1 MVNDLAGKI
10 DAKSFIKNMVGFS
23 MSTWIGF
30 VISFFTIPI
39 ITRVFD
45 PDAMGKIN
53 MFTTVVNLGMTVV
66 LCGLDQTYTRF
77 YYEGIHGRDNR
88 LIFSYS
94 LIVTTILTAVAVLVL
109 SPFRQEIAFEV
120 VGESRSI
127 IFLCLAV
134 CIYATAVLRLYNLNY
149 RMRQDCIRF
158 SIQSLLIVICTKVAY
173 IVCAGWDT
181 TYYSAV
187 LFNTGLTFLLMLV
200 YWFIQKEA
208 RVSSRKELVYDQN
221 VVKVMM
227 KFGLPLMPASIIAWL
242 NTSISNLL
250 IKQKLTFTAL
260 GVYSSA
266 VSIASLIS
274 LIQTGFNMYWTA
286 FVYEN
291 YKTEQKKISAVHNY
305 ITYIMILFGMAILF
319 FQDIIFLLLG
329 ESYRSS
335 KTFFA
340 FLLIAP
346 ICYTI
351 SESTGV
357 GIAIAKKTQLNI
369 IFILGSL
376 IVNVAGCWLLIPR
389 LGSLGAAVSS
399 AMAGLVYLAI
409 RSVLGEKYYKCVTS
423 YKRSVTA
430 LLLMLA
436 ACVANM
442 FLSEQQWM
450 RMGCMALLM
459 AVLTLLYAKEFAKL
473 SGLVLGI
480 GKDLIDSCRARR

>member
-1 MVNDLAGKI
+1 MAEKVN
-10 DAKSFIKNMVGFS
+10 AKSFLKNIVGFS

-39 ITRVFD
+39 ITRIFD

-77 YYEGIHGRDNR
+77 YYEGIHGRNNR
-88 LIFSYS
+88 WICSYC
-94 LIVTTILTAVAVLVL
+94 LIVPTIITDLGVAVLI
-109 SPFRQEIAFEV
+109 PFRKDIAFEV
-120 VGESRSI
+120 VGEGRSI

-134 CIYATAVLRLYNLNY
+134 SIYTMAILRLFNLNY

-158 SIQSLLIVICTKVAY
+158 SIQSLLIVVCTKVAY
-173 IVCAGWDT
+173 MVCAGWDT

-187 LFNTGLTFLLMLV
+187 LFYTGLTLLLLIA
-200 YWFIQKEA
+200 YWFIQKDA
-208 RVSSRKELVYDQN
+208 RVASRKELVYD
-221 VVKVMM
+221 KEALKGMM

-250 IKQKLTFTAL
+250 IKQKLTFSAL

-266 VSIASLIS
+266 VSIASLIN

-291 YKTEQKKISAVHNY
+291 YRREQKKISAVHNY
-305 ITYIMILFGMAILF
+305 ITYVMVLFGMGILF
-319 FQDIIFLLLG
+319 FQDLIFLLLG

-335 KTFFA
+335 KNFFA

-351 SESTGV
+351 SESTGM
-357 GIAIAKKTQLNI
+357 GITIAKKTQLNI

-376 IVNVAGCWLLIPR
+376 IVNITGCYFLIPGF
-389 LGSLGAAVSS
+389 GSLGAAVAS
-399 AMAGLVYLAI
+399 ALAGLVYLAI
-409 RSVLGEKYYKCVTS
+409 RSVLGERYYKCVNS
-423 YKRSVTA
+423 YKRSVLA
-430 LLLMLA
+430 ILLMLA
-436 ACVANM
+436 ACFLNM
-442 FLSEQQWM
+442 FLSDRQWM
-450 RMGCMALLM
+450 RMGSIALLILT
-459 AVLTLLYAKEFAKL
+459 LTLLYRKEFVRLWK
-473 SGLVLGI
+473 LVLGI
-480 GKDLIDSCRARR
+480 LQDIFKQIHFSGDKR